1 MKTELTLVVNRLGR
15 PLSPT
20 RRTDMIRKK
29 IKRGLAR
36 HIGWT
41 HDGMRIVQF
50 LEEKYDNRIVTN
62 HPNLKN

>member
-1 MKTELTLVVNRLGR
+1 MQTELTLVVNRLGR

-36 HIGWT
+36 HIGWL
-41 HDGMRIVQF
+41 HNGIRIVQ
-50 LEEKYDNRIVTN
+50 LTVSSLRLMTCYIE
-62 HPNLKN
+62 NLLR